1 MSEKIYG
8 RKPVLEAIRSG
19 SRAISRIYLM
29 QGSRDDILHQ
39 IESHANARGIPI
51 GFETRH
57 RMDTMAGNGNHQGVI
72 AVADAYQY
80 ADLEDIFAAAR
91 AKDEPLFTILLDEIE
106 DPQNLGAI
114 IRSADAAGV
123 HGVVIPKHHAAEVN
137 ATVIKA
143 SAGAAEHVTTV
154 KTTNLNETIRKL
166 KDANV
171 WIVGAAGEATKN
183 FYEYDYRQSVAIVI
197 GNEGK
202 GLRRL
207 VRENCDELVK
217 IPMAGKMS
225 SLNASVASALLLFE
239 VVRQRQWKKQG
250 PLMTPPRPTWSA
262 APSSTQPSY
271 LSGTSDP
278 TPDPAP
284 PVEPVSELASYLG
297 SALPMSPDPSSGPP
311 PSEKDFFRSGPDPV
325 VETPGEG
332 LSEAIDLSPWEKLED
347 SLGGSPT
354 DPPGNDKGGGF
365 KW

>member
-39 IESHANARGIPI
+39 IEAHANARGIPV

-72 AVADAYQY
+72 AVAEAFHY
-80 ADLEDIFAAAR
+80 ADLEDIFGAAR
-91 AKDEPLFTILLDEIE
+91 EKNEPLFTILLDEIE

-171 WIVGAAGEATKN
+171 WIVGAAGEGTKN
-183 FYEYDYRQSVAIVI
+183 FYEYDYRQPVALVI
-197 GNEGK
+197 GNEGR

-239 VVRQRQWKKQG
+239 VVRQRQWKKEG
-250 PLMTPPRPTWSA
+250 PPRPS
-262 APSSTQPSY
+262 PSSF
-271 LSGTSDP
+271 
-278 TPDPAP
+278 TPGYGFSSPAPAP

-297 SALPMSPDPSSGPP
+297 TSFPMSPPEPAK
-311 PSEKDFFRSGPDPV
+311 EFFRSGPDPV

-332 LSEAIDLSPWEKLED
+332 LAQEIDLSPWEKLED
-347 SLGGSPT
+347 SLGGLAPESSN
-354 DPPGNDKGGGF
+354 DPPGTNKGGGF

>member
-1 MSEKIYG
+1 
-8 RKPVLEAIRSG
+8 
-19 SRAISRIYLM
+19 M

-39 IESHANARGIPI
+39 IEAHANARGIPVT
-51 GFETRH
+51 FDTRH
-57 RMDTMAGNGNHQGVI
+57 RMDNMAGNGNHQGVI
-72 AVADAYQY
+72 AVADAFQY
-80 ADLEDIFAAAR
+80 ADLEDIFSAAR
-91 AKDEPLFTILLDEIE
+91 TKNEPLFTILLDEIE

-123 HGVVIPKHHAAEVN
+123 HGVIIPKHHAAEVN

-183 FYEYDYRQSVAIVI
+183 FYEYDYRQPVALVI

-217 IPMAGKMS
+217 IPMTGKMS

-239 VVRQRQWKKQG
+239 VVRQRQWKKEG
-250 PLMTPPRPTWSA
+250 PARASA
-262 APSSTQPSY
+262 AGASSSFSPGYGFS
-271 LSGTSDP
+271 SSS
-278 TPDPAP
+278 PAP
-284 PVEPVSELASYLG
+284 SVEPVSELASYLG
-297 SALPMSPDPSSGPP
+297 SSFPMSPPP
-311 PSEKDFFRSGPDPV
+311 PEKEFFRSGPDPV

-332 LSEAIDLSPWEKLED
+332 LAEEIDLSPWEKLED
-347 SLGGSPT
+347 SLGGSTPDSPSGPSGT
-354 DPPGNDKGGGF
+354 NKGGGF

>member
-29 QGSRDDILHQ
+29 QGSRDDLLHQ
-39 IESHANARGIPI
+39 IEAHANARGIPL

-72 AVADAYQY
+72 AVAEAFHY
-80 ADLEDIFAAAR
+80 ADLEDIFQAAR
-91 AKDEPLFTILLDEIE
+91 SKNEPVFTILLDEIE

-123 HGVVIPKHHAAEVN
+123 HGVVIPKHHAAEIN

-154 KTTNLNETIRKL
+154 KTTNLNDTIRKL
-166 KDANV
+166 KEANV
-171 WIVGAAGEATKN
+171 WVVGAAGEAAKD
-183 FYEYDYRQSVAIVI
+183 FFEYDYRQPVALVI

-239 VVRQRQWKKQG
+239 VARQRRWKKAA
-250 PLMTPPRPTWSA
+250 PPPPA
-262 APSSTQPSY
+262 APSSFSPGYGDYPSAA
-271 LSGTSDP
+271 SA
-278 TPDPAP
+278 PADQ
-284 PVEPVSELASYLG
+284 LASYLG
-297 SALPMSPDPSSGPP
+297 SSMPMSPDFEPSPSP
-311 PSEKDFFRSGPDPV
+311 PSERDFPDPV
-325 VETPGEG
+325 AETPGEG
-332 LSEAIDLSPWEKLED
+332 PLEEIDLSPWEKLED
-347 SLGGSPT
+347 SLGGPPS
-354 DPPGNDKGGGF
+354 DPPGHNKGGGF

>member
-39 IESHANARGIPI
+39 IETHANARGIPV

-91 AKDEPLFTILLDEIE
+91 EKNEPLFTILLDEIE

-123 HGVVIPKHHAAEVN
+123 HGVVIPKHHAAEVT

-171 WIVGAAGEATKN
+171 WIVGAAGEGTKN
-183 FYEYDYRQSVAIVI
+183 FYEYDYRQPVALVI

-239 VVRQRQWKKQG
+239 VVRQRQWKKEG
-250 PLMTPPRPTWSA
+250 PKPSSA
-262 APSSTQPSY
+262 AFSPGYHFSK
-271 LSGTSDP
+271 
-278 TPDPAP
+278 PDSP
-284 PVEPVSELASYLG
+284 PQVLEEPVSELASYLG
-297 SALPMSPDPSSGPP
+297 SSFPISPPQP
-311 PSEKDFFRSGPDPV
+311 EKDFFRSGPDPV

-332 LSEAIDLSPWEKLED
+332 LAQEIDLSPWEKLED
-347 SLGGSPT
+347 SLGGSASDSST
-354 DPPGNDKGGGF
+354 DSPSGSPGTNKGGGF